1 MKQLDWLRYYA
12 RHFGSVEIN
21 NSFYRLPEKQVF
33 KKWYDTSPEKFTFA
47 VKASRFITHM
57 KKLASP
63 DLHSILAC
71 LFL

>member
-1 MKQLDWLRYYA
+1 MKQSDWLRYYA
-12 RHFGSVEIN
+12 QHFGSVEIN
-21 NSFYRLPEKQVF
+21 NSFYRLPENRIF
-33 KKWYDTSPEKFTFA
+33 KKWDDTSPENFTFA
-47 VKASRFITHM
+47 VKTSLFLTHM